1 MFGLMHFRGANDAVE
16 ERRRWRMH
24 YCGTCKTIG
33 RQYGQRSRM
42 LLNHDV
48 GFLAELLTALSADD
62 VETWGSAYRSWNCV
76 NMPADGEI
84 PPVLRYAAAVNVLL
98 SDYKLADHEVDSRKR
113 RWVWARRIFS
123 RGFRN
128 ARHELAALGF
138 PLAESDQILG
148 RQVALEAASA
158 DLDAVAEPTA
168 QVTALVFRHGAVV
181 AGIPDRADELAAIG
195 YRFGHLTYLLDAWE
209 DFEKD
214 RRTGAFNPLVSR
226 ESAGHQIRKEA
237 AEITLPE
244 DFKRRLQANI
254 ADRLSRQFPIRHAC
268 SARMPQ
274 GFKNRWRSALS
285 KARELRTPLWATAA
299 VVAIA
304 FLFPLQ
310 ARIVR
315 SPRECLSLGMN
326 LMALGGLMAT
336 VPLPTPGKKG
346 PIRSALSSCCGDS
359 CDGCDCCDA
368 CDSCDCCDACSSCDC

>member
-1 MFGLMHFRGANDAVE
+1 MFGLMHFRETTEAVE

-42 LLNHDV
+42 LLNHDI
-48 GFLAELLTALSADD
+48 GFLAELLTALSAED
-62 VETWGSAYRSWNCV
+62 VERWGSPYHSFNCM
-76 NMPADGEI
+76 NIPADKEI
-84 PPVLRYAAAVNVLL
+84 PSVLRYAAAVNVLL

-123 RGFRN
+123 QNFRN
-128 ARHELAALGF
+128 ARRELARLGF
-138 PLAESDQILG
+138 PLDETDGILSH
-148 RQVALEAASA
+148 QVALEAAHA
-158 DLDAVAEPTA
+158 DLDAAAEPTS
-168 QVTALVFRHGAVV
+168 QVTALVFRHGALA
-181 AGIPDRADELAAIG
+181 AGLPNRADELAAIG
-195 YRFGHLTYLLDAWE
+195 YRFGHLIYLLDAWE
-209 DFEKD
+209 DFEND

-226 ESAGHQIRKEA
+226 ESAAHQIRKEA
-237 AEITLPE
+237 AGIALPD

-254 ADRLSRQFPIRHAC
+254 ADRLSPQFPIVHAC
-268 SARMPQ
+268 SARIPQ
-274 GFKNRWRSALS
+274 SFKQRWRGALS

-310 ARIVR
+310 ARLVR

-336 VPLPTPGKKG
+336 VPLPTPGKK
-346 PIRSALSSCCGDS
+346 SAVKSCLSSCCGDS
-359 CDGCDCCDA
+359 CDGCDCCDC
-368 CDSCDCCDACSSCDC
+368 CDSCDCS